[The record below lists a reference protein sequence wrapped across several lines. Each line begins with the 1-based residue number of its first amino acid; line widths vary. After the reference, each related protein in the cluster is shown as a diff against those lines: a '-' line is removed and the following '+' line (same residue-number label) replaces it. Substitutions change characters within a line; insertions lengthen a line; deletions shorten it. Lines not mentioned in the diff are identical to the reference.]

1 MMTPYLAY
9 SIAVGVQAPLSIDQA
24 AEAVE
29 VLEAHPEM
37 LTSGE
42 ACRGLERL
50 RYIVERHSS
59 DD

>member
-1 MMTPYLAY
+1 MTPYLAY
-9 SIAVGVQAPLSIDQA
+9 SIAVGLREITSLKEA

-42 ACRGLERL
+42 ACRGLEHL
-50 RYIVERHSS
+50 RNIVENRPA
-59 DD
+59 DE

>member
-9 SIAVGVQAPLSIDQA
+9 SIAVGVQAPLSVDQA
-24 AEAVE
+24 AEAVA

-42 ACRGLERL
+42 ACRGFERL
-50 RYIVERHSS
+50 RYLVEQHPEE
-59 DD
+59 

>member
-1 MMTPYLAY
+1 MTPYLAY
-9 SIAVGVQAPLSIDQA
+9 SIAVGVQAPLSIEQA

-42 ACRGLERL
+42 ACRGLDRL

-59 DD
+59 ND

>member
-9 SIAVGVQAPLSIDQA
+9 SIAVGVQAPLSIEQA

-42 ACRGLERL
+42 ACRGLDRL
-50 RYIVERHSS
+50 RYLVARHSC
-59 DD
+59 DE